1 MVSMVSLVQINNTA
15 PAGTTSRAH
24 AVLAP
29 RTLNACL
36 DSPVNFARTSSPLTL
51 NFLVRIPL
59 PRTEAFRIVLVFIAH
74 NRSRHGHFLVQRTRQ
89 IVPELAFAADDKHLG
104 QRFDLRRCGCTCGS
118 RSRSADRRRS
128 AHCRSAWCGAGTEER
143 SGLRSGVVVIR
154 RAEGGFRCVIK
165 AGSADGEGVAV
176 VGARPCARWTRC
188 WELRG

>member
-29 RTLNACL
+29 GTLDACL
-36 DSPVNFARTSSPLTL
+36 DSSVDFARTPSPLTL
-51 NFLVRIPL
+51 TFLVQIPM
-59 PRTEAFRIVLVFIAH
+59 PQIETFRIVLVLIAH
-74 NRSRHGHFLVQRTRQ
+74 NRSRHGHFLVQCTRQ
-89 IVPELAFAADDKHLG
+89 IVPKLAFAADDKHLG
-104 QRFDLRRCGCTCGS
+104 QRFDLRRRGCGTQ
-118 RSRSADRRRS
+118 SRSADRRRS
-128 AHCRSAWCGAGTEER
+128 AHCRSPWCGAGTEER
-143 SGLRSGVVVIR
+143 SGPRSGVVVIR